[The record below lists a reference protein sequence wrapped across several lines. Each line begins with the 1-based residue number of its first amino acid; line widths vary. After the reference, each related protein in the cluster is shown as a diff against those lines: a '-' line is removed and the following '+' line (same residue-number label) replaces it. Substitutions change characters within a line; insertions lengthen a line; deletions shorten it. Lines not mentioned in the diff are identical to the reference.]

1 MALIILTSIS
11 LAFENPLNDPDGML
25 SKVLFWIDSFSTVFF
40 VIEILLKGFGVGLVA
55 FRDPWNVMDLII
67 VIISLVAIFPT
78 KVNMGAFKVLRMA
91 RLLRPL
97 RIISRNEN
105 LKISI

>member
-1 MALIILTSIS
+1 LTSIC
-11 LAFENPLNDPDGML
+11 LAFENPLNDPEGTT
-25 SKVLFWIDSFSTVFF
+25 KTVLNLIDYVTTVFF
-40 VIEILLKGFGVGLVA
+40 VIEVLLKGFAIGPVA
-55 FRDPWNVMDLII
+55 YIKDPWNLMDFVI
-67 VIISLVAIFPT
+67 VITSLIAFIPN
-78 KVNMGAFKVLRMA
+78 KINMNSFKVLRMA